1 MKTTLVTNILLDER
15 LEYCRSGIR
24 VSNFLSP
31 YKMDI
36 WECQINFTN
45 GDVWVESCSCR
56 LDFAQM
62 YQVGRNEHYLVFFLL
77 HVLRII
83 VYKFQID
90 LKLFF
95 FPYFQNL
102 NVPLSSL
109 DHNVST
115 SVTVRPRVI
124 RTQGCAGGNAVR
136 APAKCGM
143 VPLVSLVSHSFID
156 FTRQTTYITLFT
168 ELLNYC
174 LKLLITK

>member
-15 LEYCRSGIR
+15 LEYCRSGISF
-24 VSNFLSP
+24 SNFLSP

-62 YQVGRNEHYLVFFLL
+62 YQVGRNEHYFVFFLL

-83 VYKFQID
+83 AYKFQID

-95 FPYFQNL
+95 FSLLSESKCPSEQFGPQCKYQCNCEAPCDPDTGLCRGKCRQSASQMWYGPTCQLGKSQLHRLHLSNNL
-102 NVPLSSL
+102 
-109 DHNVST
+109 HNIIY
-115 SVTVRPRVI
+115 RV
-124 RTQGCAGGNAVR
+124 V
-136 APAKCGM
+136 
-143 VPLVSLVSHSFID
+143 
-156 FTRQTTYITLFT
+156 
-168 ELLNYC
+168 ELLP
-174 LKLLITK
+174 